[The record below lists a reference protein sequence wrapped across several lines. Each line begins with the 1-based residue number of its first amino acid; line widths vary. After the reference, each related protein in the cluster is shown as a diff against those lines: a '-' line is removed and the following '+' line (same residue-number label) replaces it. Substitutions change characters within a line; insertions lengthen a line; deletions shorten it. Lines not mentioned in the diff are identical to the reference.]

1 MYIYSCPSP
10 RIRCFS
16 KEPWFLL
23 SEKSKAKDKK
33 QQDLCAGCLLFYK
46 VLLMIY
52 NQVPLGKKKKVTY
65 TILNIFQATHLHVV
79 KCEEHLGSLT
89 QCSITKVF
97 LSMAGMVG
105 MVGQKIYPSQAKT
118 LFIILC
124 VFVCVSVCD
133 MNQI

>member
-1 MYIYSCPSP
+1 
-10 RIRCFS
+10 
-16 KEPWFLL
+16 
-23 SEKSKAKDKK
+23 
-33 QQDLCAGCLLFYK
+33 
-46 VLLMIY
+46 MIY

-65 TILNIFQATHLHVV
+65 TILNIFQATYLHVV
-79 KCEEHLGSLT
+79 KCEEHLESLT

-105 MVGQKIYPSQAKT
+105 MVGQKIYPSQAET